1 MTANRDFDE
10 SVRSLNDQTVE
21 FLVIGGVADNFDAP
35 PRGTKD
41 IDIWGGP
48 ERDNFARPLVAV
60 ERFGF
65 PTASLT
71 IAELLTE
78 PRVLMLGVVP
88 NRIDILTSP
97 DGIEWASAWSRRV
110 PARYGVTPIWIVS
123 RRVLIASKRAAGR
136 PRDLADVAMLESSA
150 RRGAT

>member
-1 MTANRDFDE
+1 
-10 SVRSLNDQTVE
+10 
-21 FLVIGGVADNFDAP
+21 
-35 PRGTKD
+35 
-41 IDIWGGP
+41 
-48 ERDNFARPLVAV
+48 
-60 ERFGF
+60 
-65 PTASLT
+65 
-71 IAELLTE
+71 
-78 PRVLMLGVVP
+78 MLGVVP